1 MVRLGA
7 ELISRAPQYLNAVKD
22 REIDL
27 RGNKIAAIENLGVT
41 ADQYDSI
48 DLSDNEIVKLDGFP
62 ELRRLSTLLI
72 SNNRI
77 SRISSSLGEFLPK
90 LHTLV
95 LTNNRLG
102 NLAELDPLASLVK
115 LHTLSLLENV
125 VTKLPEYRLY
135 VIHKLPNLRLLDFSK
150 VKAKEKIAAK
160 ARFASQEA
168 EENAKKG
175 GAEQTFVPG
184 EVPAA
189 VEPASDAK
197 HQHLSRTALKAAIQN
212 AQTLAE
218 VARLE
223 RALATGQYNGSGDAM
238 EEG

>member
-150 VKAKEKIAAK
+150 VKAK
-160 ARFASQEA
+160 
-168 EENAKKG
+168 
-175 GAEQTFVPG
+175 
-184 EVPAA
+184 
-189 VEPASDAK
+189 
-197 HQHLSRTALKAAIQN
+197 
-212 AQTLAE
+212 
-218 VARLE
+218 
-223 RALATGQYNGSGDAM
+223 
-238 EEG
+238 